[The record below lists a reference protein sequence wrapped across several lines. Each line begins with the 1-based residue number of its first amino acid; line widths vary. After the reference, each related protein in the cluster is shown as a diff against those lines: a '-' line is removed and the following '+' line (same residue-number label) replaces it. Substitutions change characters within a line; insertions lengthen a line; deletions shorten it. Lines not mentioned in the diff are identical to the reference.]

1 MPVNKLQCQKIHDL
15 ISLIG
20 ISMTSIIM
28 DMNTITLLNENGI
41 EAHKGLINIWSLL
54 IWQGTFLLSMLS
66 IQFYVHKPIVQ

>member
-1 MPVNKLQCQKIHDL
+1 
-15 ISLIG
+15 
-20 ISMTSIIM
+20 MTSIIM